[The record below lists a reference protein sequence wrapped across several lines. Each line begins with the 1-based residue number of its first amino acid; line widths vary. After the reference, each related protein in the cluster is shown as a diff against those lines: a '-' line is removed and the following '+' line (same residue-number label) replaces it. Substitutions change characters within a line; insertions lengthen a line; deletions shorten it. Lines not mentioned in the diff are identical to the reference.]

1 MAARGMTNDQ
11 DNNYRPSWMD
21 HQNDAVE
28 LALQISRRMTLEHQP
43 TDPIVLRPNRRT
55 AVDEAIQ
62 RVRELAEDASG
73 NH

>member
-1 MAARGMTNDQ
+1 MTNDQ
-11 DNNYRPSWMD
+11 DNNYRPSWME

-43 TDPIVLRPNRRT
+43 IDQIAPLPNQRT
-55 AVDEAIQ
+55 AVEEAI
-62 RVRELAEDASG
+62 RRIRELAEDASG